1 MSAGHASIDEQF
13 PLTDGRV
20 ELVPVAEG
28 MRLRI
33 IDRQPTAL
41 DTSLPPVLLVHGL
54 ASNARMWDGA
64 GSALSRQGIRS
75 VAVDL
80 RGHGRSDKPDDGYD
94 FSTVVGDLAA
104 LLETLG
110 IARAVFVG
118 QSWGGNVVV
127 HAAHERPDV
136 VVGAVA
142 VDGGMI
148 ELGRNFSS
156 WDDCASALRPPNLI
170 GTRFGRMEAAMR
182 SMNADWPESGIV
194 GALSNFEVLTD
205 GTIRPWL
212 TLERHLKILHELWTH
227 RPSDFFHRILGG
239 DHNAAIGHFRQRGNG
254 RIAGTLTNFFIS
266 AIHQMQP
273 ARIARQRADGTIRE
287 GTRARGS
294 ADHGNRGRVEQ
305 PLHIGMAINAAL
317 GDGHCLASSCSAGL
331 MRQSGL

>member
-20 ELVPVAEG
+20 ELVPVADG

-64 GSALSRQGIRS
+64 GAALSRQGIRS
-75 VAVDL
+75 IAVDL

-148 ELGRNFSS
+148 ELGRHFSS

-212 TLERHLKILHELWTH
+212 TLERHLKILRELWLH
-227 RPSDFFHRILGG
+227 RPSDFFHRIERPVLFVPADSG
-239 DHNAAIGHFRQRGNG
+239 DVTWTRNKEKAVEAA
-254 RIAGTLTNFFIS
+254 LS
-266 AIHQMQP
+266 AIPSARAHWFRP
-273 ARIARQRADGTIRE
+273 AHHD
-287 GTRARGS
+287 
-294 ADHGNRGRVEQ
+294 
-305 PLHIGMAINAAL
+305 LHAQHPERFAEVLVSNMKNSF
-317 GDGHCLASSCSAGL
+317 LA
-331 MRQSGL
+331 